1 MCLLNSKA
9 ARAKANREENK
20 DFSGVLGHAD
30 QNSLLLLDAKF
41 LKVKKTQNHI
51 TRVHAEQC
59 LI

>member
-30 QNSLLLLDAKF
+30 QNSLLLLDEKF
-41 LKVKKTQNHI
+41 LKVKKHNTTLHVCTLND
-51 TRVHAEQC
+51 V
-59 LI
+59 